1 MKFKGN
7 VMENKLR
14 DRIME
19 LEEEYD
25 TTISTT
31 QKILLC
37 EHGPL
42 TTLLDVL
49 YGEVH
54 LFILDQHLEKA
65 DEEKAELLQMEPGE
79 EIDYRE
85 VIVYKNGRPLVYTL
99 SYIPTSRCSEQIFED
114 LMNERLTTGRILDK
128 NVIETFITIK
138 NISIEKPSP
147 TLKELFKTDE
157 YMLCRDYIITHNK
170 EIGIWTKEA
179 YPLSYFKE

>member
-1 MKFKGN
+1 MRFKGN
-7 VMENKLR
+7 VIENKLR

-19 LEEEYD
+19 LEEEYG
-25 TTISTT
+25 TEISTT

-49 YGEVH
+49 YGEVY
-54 LFILDQHLEKA
+54 LFILDQHLEEA
-65 DEEKAELLQMEPGE
+65 DEEIAELLQIDAGD

-85 VIVYKNGRPLVYTL
+85 VIVHKNGRPLVYTL
-99 SYIPTSRCSEQIFED
+99 SYIPTSRCSEEIFED
-114 LMNERLTTGRILDK
+114 LMNERLTTGRIIDK

-157 YMLCRDYIITHNK
+157 CMLCREYIITHNK

-179 YPLSYFKE
+179 YPLSYFKV

>member
-1 MKFKGN
+1 
-7 VMENKLR
+7 
-14 DRIME
+14 
-19 LEEEYD
+19 
-25 TTISTT
+25 
-31 QKILLC
+31 
-37 EHGPL
+37 
-42 TTLLDVL
+42 
-49 YGEVH
+49 
-54 LFILDQHLEKA
+54 
-65 DEEKAELLQMEPGE
+65 MEPGE

-157 YMLCRDYIITHNK
+157 YMLCRDYLITHNN